1 MKKVCLALLCL
12 ALAGCQRIGVSNQ
25 KPQEDDAAEE
35 KVQSF
40 TCSHDQ
46 SKMEFE
52 VRGDKVIKTRQ
63 EIYWTLEELGIA
75 DSPDKE
81 QVIQAINDK
90 LAQDYGAIDGVE
102 TEGSLENGQV
112 RMVVTID
119 YERADTD
126 QLIEAGLLEQGEMES
141 QYVSLE
147 KSEQE
152 LMGQGFAC
160 QAD

>member
-1 MKKVCLALLCL
+1 MLCL
-12 ALAGCQRIGVSNQ
+12 MLAGCQRIGVSSQ
-25 KPQEDDAAEE
+25 KPTESDAAQER
-35 KVQSF
+35 VQSF

-52 VRGDKVIKTRQ
+52 ARGDQVLKTRQ
-63 EIYWTLEELGIA
+63 EMYWTLEELGIV
-75 DSPDKE
+75 DNPDKD
-81 QVIQAINDK
+81 QVVQAINDK
-90 LAQDYGAIDGVE
+90 LVQDYGSIDGVE
-102 TEGSLENGQV
+102 TEGTLEDGHV
-112 RMVVTID
+112 RMIVTID

-126 QLIEAGLLEQGEMES
+126 QLIEAGLLEQGEMET

-152 LMGQGFAC
+152 LKKQGFAC